1 MAKGVFRSVAGK
13 LVPVA
18 HEGVMMCAKYAGKDV
33 MVKITRPRHL
43 GQHNRFF
50 ALRDLLWE
58 RTVCGEIYPSP
69 EALRHAM
76 IIGAGYYE
84 IIPTKAGPQ
93 KVPKSMSFE
102 NMDDT
107 EFDPL
112 FAAVKKI
119 VLKEILPHLTEKD
132 LESELLEFAA

>member
-13 LVPVA
+13 LVPQA
-18 HEGVMMCAKYAGKDV
+18 HEGVMMCAKYAGKNV
-33 MVKITRPRHL
+33 MVKVTRPRNL
-43 GQHNRFF
+43 GNHNRFF

-58 RTVCGEIYPSP
+58 RTACGEIYPSP
-69 EALRHAM
+69 EALRSAM

-84 IIPTKAGPQ
+84 IMPTKEGPQ
-93 KVPKSMSFE
+93 KVAKSISFE

-107 EFDPL
+107 EFNPL
-112 FAAVKKI
+112 FDAVKKI
-119 VLKEILPHLTEKD
+119 VLKEILPYLTEKD

>member
-1 MAKGVFRSVAGK
+1 MAKAVFRSIAGK
-13 LVPVA
+13 LVPTA

-33 MVKITRPRHL
+33 MVKTSRPRHL

-58 RTVCGEIYPSP
+58 RTQCGEIYPSP

-76 IIGAGYYE
+76 IIGAGYFE
-84 IIPTKAGPQ
+84 IIPTKEGPL
-93 KVPKSMSFE
+93 KVAQSMAFE
-102 NMDDT
+102 NMDQDKFDT
-107 EFDPL
+107 LFD
-112 FAAVKKI
+112 AVKKI
-119 VLKEILPHLTEKD
+119 VLTEILPDLTEKD

>member
-1 MAKGVFRSVAGK
+1 MAKAVFRSVAGK
-13 LVPVA
+13 LVPTA
-18 HEGVMMCAKYAGKDV
+18 HEGVMMCSKYAGKDV
-33 MVKITRPRHL
+33 MVKITRPRNL
-43 GQHNRFF
+43 KYHNKFF

-58 RTVCGEIYPSP
+58 RTQCGEIYPSP

-76 IIGAGYYE
+76 IIGAGYFE

-93 KVPKSMSFE
+93 KVPQSMSFE
-102 NMDDT
+102 NMEQDKFDT
-107 EFDPL
+107 L

-119 VLKEILPHLTEKD
+119 VLTEILPHMTEKD